1 MAETTAYDLYMKN
14 LSKISRLSNEEQ
26 RELHKIA
33 AGQRMFSESQA
44 AERRL
49 QEQALLLVAHV
60 FRRMQAND
68 RLLTVE
74 AFDMDAIQE
83 ANLAALS
90 ALPNWDPVRGT
101 LATWLVPHIKG
112 ALLDYANTHTNGG
125 IGSKHNKLIQVAID
139 EVVASEELLGAP
151 DDNPFAETSEPIT
164 LEESLTYESD
174 VLPNAE
180 RETLLAQIREYA
192 WIVKNGNLLMDH
204 YLADMPIKDLAY
216 RHNLSQDTVRRRMEQ
231 AIKDLRNVVDVGHEY
246 MCGIC

>member
-14 LSKISRLSNEEQ
+14 LSKISRLSNAEQ
-26 RELHKIA
+26 RELQENWRLS
-33 AGQRMFSESQA
+33 G
-44 AERRL
+44 RRSDVATKL
-49 QEQALLLVAHV
+49 QGQALLLVAHV